1 MKIYTE
7 YRKGILFLR
16 IYGRFHDKKLKDT
29 IDYLIYQ
36 LGINVIALNLSELE
50 YISLDNIK
58 LINNQ
63 NETILKKKKKLLI
76 IDKEIRHNLFKQI
89 KVATT
94 EIETFSL
101 I

>member
-1 MKIYTE
+1 MRTYTE

-16 IYGRFHDKKLKDT
+16 LSGKFNNKKLKDT

-36 LGINVIALNLSELE
+36 LGINVVALNLSELE

-63 NETILKKKKKLLI
+63 NKTILKEKKKLLI
-76 IDKEIRHNLFKQI
+76 IDKEIRHNLFKTI
-89 KVATT
+89 KVSTT

>member
-1 MKIYTE
+1 MKVYTE

-16 IYGRFHDKKLKDT
+16 LSGKFNNKKLKDT
-29 IDYLIYQ
+29 INYLIYQ
-36 LGINVIALNLSELE
+36 FGINVIALNLSELE

-63 NETILKKKKKLLI
+63 NKTILKEKKKLLI
-76 IDKEIRHNLFKQI
+76 IDKEIRHSLFKTV
-89 KVATT
+89 KTSTT

>member
-1 MKIYTE
+1 MRTYTE

-16 IYGRFHDKKLKDT
+16 LSGKFNNKKLKDT

-63 NETILKKKKKLLI
+63 NKTILKEKKKLLI
-76 IDKEIRHNLFKQI
+76 IDKEIRHNLFKTI
-89 KVATT
+89 KVSTT

>member
-1 MKIYTE
+1 MKVYIE

-16 IYGRFHDKKLKDT
+16 LSGRFNNKKLKDT

-36 LGINVIALNLSELE
+36 LGLNVIALNLSELE
-50 YISLDNIK
+50 YISLDDIK

-63 NETILKKKKKLLI
+63 NKIILKKKKKLLI

-89 KVATT
+89 KVLTT

>member
-16 IYGRFHDKKLKDT
+16 LYGKFNNKKLKDT
-29 IDYLIYQ
+29 IEYLIHQ
-36 LGINVIALNLSELE
+36 LGVNVIALNLSELE
-50 YISLDNIK
+50 YISLGNIK

-63 NETILKKKKKLLI
+63 NKIILKEKKKLLI
-76 IDKEIRHNLFKQI
+76 IDKEIRHNLFKKI
-89 KVATT
+89 PSLTT
-94 EIETFSL
+94 EVETFSL

>member
-1 MKIYTE
+1 MKVYTE

-16 IYGRFHDKKLKDT
+16 LSGRFNNKKLKDT

-36 LGINVIALNLSELE
+36 LGLNVIALNLSELE
-50 YISLDNIK
+50 YISLDDIK

-63 NETILKKKKKLLI
+63 NKIILKKKKKLLI

-89 KVATT
+89 KVLTT

>member
-1 MKIYTE
+1 MRVYTE

-16 IYGRFHDKKLKDT
+16 LSGRFNNKKLKDT

-36 LGINVIALNLSELE
+36 LGLNVIALNLSELE

-63 NETILKKKKKLLI
+63 NKIILKKKKKLLI

-89 KVATT
+89 KVLTT

>member
-1 MKIYTE
+1 MKVYTE

-16 IYGRFHDKKLKDT
+16 LSGRLNNAKLKDT
-29 IDYLIYQ
+29 INYLIYQ

-58 LINNQ
+58 IINNQ
-63 NETILKKKKKLLI
+63 NKIILKKKKKLLI
-76 IDKEIRHNLFKQI
+76 IDKEIRRNLFKQI
-89 KVATT
+89 KVLTT